1 MFRLILSCGFLAKMK
16 RILSVKMLLIAALL
30 LGAVAPLF
38 AIKFDFTT
46 VSDIVKNVKKR
57 YGDIECYSADF
68 KITSDKGG
76 KKSVQQGTIKSK
88 VPDKLFVEF
97 SVPAGQRIVAN
108 EKTMWIYM
116 PSLNVV
122 AEQDL
127 NNAGA
132 SLFTS
137 GTKNGLNRL
146 FSKYHYKFDSKDQP
160 APESDGKKYYTLF
173 LKQRESRS
181 GYRSIK
187 LWITEDYLI
196 KKASGET
203 SNGKKVE
210 IEFTNIKT
218 NENFANGIFKF
229 DTPSQARVIKNPMMA
244 EE

>member
-1 MFRLILSCGFLAKMK
+1 MK
-16 RILSVKMLLIAALL
+16 RIVPVKLLLLAALL
-30 LGAVAPLF
+30 LGAAMPLF

-46 VSDIVKNVKKR
+46 VSDVVKNVKKR

-68 KITSDKGG
+68 RITSDKGG
-76 KKSVQQGTIKSK
+76 RKSVQQGAVKSK
-88 VPDKLFVEF
+88 TPDKLMVEF
-97 SVPAGQRIVAN
+97 SVPAGQKIVAN

-127 NNAGA
+127 NNENA
-132 SLFTS
+132 SLFSS
-137 GTKNGLNRL
+137 GTKSGLNRL

-160 APESDGKKYYTLF
+160 SEGSDGKKYYTLY

-187 LWITEDYLI
+187 LWVTEDYLI
-196 KKASGET
+196 KKAFGET

-218 NENFANGIFKF
+218 NVNFANGIFKF

>member
-1 MFRLILSCGFLAKMK
+1 MK
-16 RILSVKMLLIAALL
+16 RIISVKILLVASLL
-30 LGAVAPLF
+30 LGALSPVS

-57 YGDIECYSADF
+57 YSDIECYSADF

-76 KKSVQQGTIKSK
+76 KKSVQQGTVRSK
-88 VPDKLFVEF
+88 IPDKLLVEF
-97 SVPAGQRIVAN
+97 SIPSGQRIVAN

-127 NNAGA
+127 NNENA
-132 SLFTS
+132 SIFSS
-137 GTKNGLNRL
+137 GTKSGLNRL

-160 APESDGKKYYTLF
+160 SQESDGKKYYTLY
-173 LKQRESRS
+173 LKQRETRS
-181 GYRSIK
+181 GYRSMK

-196 KKASGET
+196 KKAFGET

-218 NENFANGIFKF
+218 NVNFANGIFKF